1 MNKYKLARKVS
12 LALLASVFISPT
24 LSFADVIND
33 SDHSIYVKPESSTK
47 PVEVKK
53 GEEYKGPQ
61 DGVAANGKVFKNI
74 DGSDVEVDKHGTAK
88 VIQKNPVR
96 LLAEEV
102 RGGYLEKSPDKGWD
116 PVFAKAEKQAKQQ
129 SKKKISNG

>member
-1 MNKYKLARKVS
+1 MSKQNLIMKAS
-12 LALLASVFISPT
+12 MALWIGVAIMPIS
-24 LSFADVIND
+24 SYADVIND
-33 SDHSIYVKPESSTK
+33 SDQTIYVKPESSTK

-116 PVFAKAEKQAKQQ
+116 PVFSKAEQQAK
-129 SKKKISNG
+129 KKLSNG